1 MNSALLLIVY
11 TANILGAFSDPFEF
25 EGDYGSDVNPI
36 REKVFERVIPT
47 KEIARDRQHGPTLAE
62 LVTSEII
69 EALKEKQD
77 ALPSFKES
85 ELQEILRFVES
96 YGDQKVFR
104 FLHNT
109 PDKFLNLDHT
119 LPNKGAKEGWEF
131 SLPILSSMTKLNG
144 YDRATLKLNL
154 LEAVFTEETLAQ
166 TKPEKALKSS
176 LKGFDKTFLKE
187 LLGPE
192 AESADLQVFCTPA
205 GQTFIYWLYH
215 ALNLHLIAEGENLV
229 NEVNQAKEY
238 FAQTL
243 GNATQRAALFRE
255 NLIAGNAS
263 LLFTQEGDAQTRE
276 ALVGDGLFHSVDAQ
290 NPQDGTWVF
299 LRSDVWEPTYEVISV
314 EKYKGFHEGRINLI
328 VATTRQGERFLL
340 ASAHGH
346 STNAAD
352 GRLQVTL
359 IMDIFCE
366 LKHQKGY
373 HDLQLLI
380 GMDANTKTE
389 KDVAAFQEHLQS
401 LGLVG
406 TDVGPT
412 TVKKRMLTVQHS
424 KAGKLAIDQEDYLI
438 TLQPKHGR
446 KYALTNPTVGFAQGP
461 ADPNRMLPDIGN
473 PSDHYPVGATLSE
486 QGTMQYL
493 SRSIVR

>member
-1 MNSALLLIVY
+1 MNSAILLIVY

-25 EGDYGSDVNPI
+25 EGDYGPEVNPI
-36 REKVFERVIPT
+36 REKVFERVVP
-47 KEIARDRQHGPTLAE
+47 KEVIAKDRQHGPTLAE
-62 LVTSEII
+62 LVTAEII
-69 EALKEKQD
+69 EDLKEKQKR
-77 ALPSFKES
+77 LPSFEEC

-109 PDKFLNLDHT
+109 PSKFLNLDHT
-119 LPNKGAKEGWEF
+119 LPDRAAKEGRKF
-131 SLPILSSMTKLNG
+131 SLPILSSTAKLNG
-144 YDRATLKLNL
+144 KNGTTLKKNL
-154 LEAVFTEETLAQ
+154 LQALFTEEVMAL
-166 TKPEKALKSS
+166 TKPEKALKKS
-176 LKGFDKTFLKE
+176 LKGFDKALLKD
-187 LLGPE
+187 LLGPA

-205 GQTFIYWLYH
+205 GQTFMYFLYH

-229 NEVNQAKEY
+229 DKVNLVKEF

-243 GNATQRAALFRE
+243 GNAEQRAALFRE
-255 NLIAGNAS
+255 NLIEGSAS
-263 LLFTQEGDAQTRE
+263 VLFMQEGDAQTRR
-276 ALVGDGLFHSVDAQ
+276 ALVTDGLFHPIDKQ
-290 NPQDGTWVF
+290 NPQDGTLVF
-299 LRSDVWEPTYEVISV
+299 LRSDVWEPSYEVLSV
-314 EKYKGFHEGRINLI
+314 EKYKGFHEGRMNLI

-359 IMDIFCE
+359 IMDTFCT
-366 LKHQKGY
+366 LKHEQGY

-389 KDVAAFQEHLQS
+389 KDVTALREHLQS

-406 TDVGPT
+406 TSVGPT
-412 TVKKRMLTVQHS
+412 TVKRRMLTVQHS
-424 KAGKLAIDQEDYLI
+424 KAGKLAIDEEDYLI
-438 TLQPKHGR
+438 TLQPKHGK
-446 KYALTNPTVGFAQGP
+446 KYELTNSTVGFSQGP

-473 PSDHYPVGATLSE
+473 PSDHYPVGATLIHLK
-486 QGTMQYL
+486 YH
-493 SRSIVR
+493 